1 MLGAGALALTA
12 ASGRG
17 RASAQTAD
25 TKPFRI
31 DVHHHLSPP
40 TYVTASNESGF
51 GDPLMKNWTIEKSL
65 ADMDK
70 AGIATAM
77 LSVTTPAVNFTKGDA
92 ARKLCRESNEYGAK
106 LVADYPGRFGNFA
119 MLPLTDAEGSLR
131 ELTYAL
137 DTLKADGIALM
148 TSYGDKWLGDPLFL
162 PVMEELNRRKAL
174 VYTHPTAANCC
185 VNLAPT
191 QPPVMIEF
199 GTDTTR
205 TIADIVFSGN
215 ARRFPDIRWIFSHAG
230 GTMPFLI
237 ERFVRHPLLVPK
249 AKETVPDG
257 TLAELKRFFYD
268 TAQTS
273 NRGAMSALAA
283 IIPPSQIV
291 FGTDFPYRT
300 GIDHV
305 KGLREAGVFTDE
317 QIAAIE
323 RGNALKLITAARKLV
338 GQQADLASCEAIR
351 QKKKAR
357 RIVRHALILSPIPPQ
372 ATTIEPISPP
382 ADADAVGVPP
392 AARTHDDGRAIEAI
406 TAAIASAAAIEAT
419 AAAAIDASHR
429 LATAASAAARQ
440 RRRGR
445 SADQNGRGAGD
456 VDEQQSQRCEAA
468 GQDIVAFSHS
478 GISGSLPRHL
488 DFGTISLRRARQLS
502 VQMR

>member
-1 MLGAGALALTA
+1 MTYMRAPQLRGCFCCGPSISPRSRPSRRGFLLGAGALALTA
-12 ASGRG
+12 AIGRD
-17 RASAQTAD
+17 RAEAQGAEA
-25 TKPFRI
+25 KPFRI

-40 TYVTASNESGF
+40 SYVTASNEAGF
-51 GDPLMKNWTIEKSL
+51 GDPLMKNWTIEKSI

-70 AGIATAM
+70 AGIATSM
-77 LSVTTPAVNFTKGDA
+77 LSVTTPAVNFTKGDP
-92 ARKLCRESNEYGAK
+92 ARRLCREANEYAAK

-119 MLPLTDAEGSLR
+119 MLPLTDIEGSLR

-148 TSYGDKWLGDPLFL
+148 TSYRDKWLGDPLFL
-162 PVMEELNRRKAL
+162 PVMEELNRRKVL

-185 VNLAPT
+185 ENLVPT

-205 TIADIVFSGN
+205 TIADIIFSGN

-237 ERFVRHPLLVPK
+237 ERFARHPLLVPK
-249 AKETVPDG
+249 AKEMVPEG

-305 KGLREAGVFTDE
+305 KGLREAGVFTEE
-317 QIAAIE
+317 QVAAIE
-323 RGNALKLITAARKLV
+323 RGNALKLM
-338 GQQADLASCEAIR
+338 
-351 QKKKAR
+351 
-357 RIVRHALILSPIPPQ
+357 P
-372 ATTIEPISPP
+372 
-382 ADADAVGVPP
+382 
-392 AARTHDDGRAIEAI
+392 
-406 TAAIASAAAIEAT
+406 
-419 AAAAIDASHR
+419 R
-429 LATAASAAARQ
+429 LAT
-440 RRRGR
+440 
-445 SADQNGRGAGD
+445 
-456 VDEQQSQRCEAA
+456 
-468 GQDIVAFSHS
+468 
-478 GISGSLPRHL
+478 
-488 DFGTISLRRARQLS
+488 
-502 VQMR
+502 

>member
-1 MLGAGALALTA
+1 MTDLRAPSLRGCFCCGPSPSSLSLSNLSRRGFMLGAGALAISA
-12 ASGRG
+12 AMGRD
-17 RASAQTAD
+17 RAGAQPAEA
-25 TKPFRI
+25 KPFRI

-40 TYVTASNESGF
+40 TYVTAPNASGF
-51 GDPLMKNWTIEKSL
+51 DDALMRNWTIDKAL
-65 ADMDK
+65 AVMDK

-77 LSVTTPAVNFTKGDA
+77 LSVTTPAVNFTKGDSS
-92 ARKLCRESNEYGAK
+92 RKLCRESNEYAAK
-106 LVADYPGRFGNFA
+106 LVADYPGRFGKLA

-148 TSYGDKWLGDPLFL
+148 TSYGDKWLGDPSFL

-205 TIADIVFSGN
+205 AIADIVFSGN

-237 ERFVRHPLLVPK
+237 ERFVRHPLLAPK

-273 NRGAMSALAA
+273 NRGSMSALAA

-317 QIAAIE
+317 QIVSIE
-323 RGNALKLITAARKLV
+323 RGNALKLIPR
-338 GQQADLASCEAIR
+338 
-351 QKKKAR
+351 
-357 RIVRHALILSPIPPQ
+357 LS
-372 ATTIEPISPP
+372 S
-382 ADADAVGVPP
+382 
-392 AARTHDDGRAIEAI
+392 
-406 TAAIASAAAIEAT
+406 
-419 AAAAIDASHR
+419 
-429 LATAASAAARQ
+429 
-440 RRRGR
+440 
-445 SADQNGRGAGD
+445 
-456 VDEQQSQRCEAA
+456 
-468 GQDIVAFSHS
+468 
-478 GISGSLPRHL
+478 
-488 DFGTISLRRARQLS
+488 
-502 VQMR
+502 